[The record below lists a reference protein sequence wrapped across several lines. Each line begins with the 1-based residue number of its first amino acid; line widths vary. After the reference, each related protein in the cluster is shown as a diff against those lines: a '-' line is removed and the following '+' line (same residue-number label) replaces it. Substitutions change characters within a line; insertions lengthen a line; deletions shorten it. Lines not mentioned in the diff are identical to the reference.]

1 MLRLAYSLAATT
13 GWTIV
18 YIDGK
23 GDRQTQERFAAL
35 MAHAGRSV
43 ALFPEQR
50 YDGWRGSAEEI
61 ANRLLQLIDFAQE
74 GGGTYYRDLAV
85 TAVRLACCTPLGPP
99 TSSEELLRRLSQRTL
114 AHLHAGQPGAGQV
127 ASLRSEEIDAIRARY
142 AAFFITVGES
152 LDGELSFEEVDSAYF
167 LLDGLRLKYEAGYL
181 ARFLVEEFTQWA
193 VERKPREQRVLLI
206 VDEFSAIAQ
215 ASQGLVNVVERA
227 RGFGVAAVL
236 CPQVAEGMGGIEA
249 TARILGSAQTIL
261 LHATALPSQLVD
273 VAGTRRVYEYAHQ
286 LDNDATTGLGSA
298 RLQHEYRVDPDEVR
312 RLQVGQCFA
321 ISPGRAMK
329 LHIVPAPTLASL
341 HEQPHPDRVSSRSGV
356 WCGDQA
362 GVLLLVSCFVPVGL
376 DRLDHAARRPAPA
389 HGRSPTSLNRDAP
402 LRGALRVGAPP

>member
-1 MLRLAYSLAATT
+1 MHT
-13 GWTIV
+13 
-18 YIDGK
+18 
-23 GDRQTQERFAAL
+23 
-35 MAHAGRSV
+35 
-43 ALFPEQR
+43 
-50 YDGWRGSAEEI
+50 
-61 ANRLLQLIDFAQE
+61 
-74 GGGTYYRDLAV
+74 
-85 TAVRLACCTPLGPP
+85 CTP
-99 TSSEELLRRLSQRTL
+99 
-114 AHLHAGQPGAGQV
+114 
-127 ASLRSEEIDAIRARY
+127 ASPAPARSRACGREEIDAIRARY

-341 HEQPHPDRVSSRSGV
+341 HEQPHPDRSSSRS
-356 WCGDQA
+356 
-362 GVLLLVSCFVPVGL
+362 VGL
-376 DRLDHAARRPAPA
+376 LRRP
-389 HGRSPTSLNRDAP
+389 GWRSAAGLVFRASRP
-402 LRGALRVGAPP
+402 